1 MARKAVATVAGT
13 ERPARRDRR
22 TISPATWE
30 RLRKAVIEL
39 FASGLF
45 HEVGIRDIASRA
57 GVGPQTIYKYFGSK
71 EELIF
76 RCCQPELDRLS
87 DEIERRDAALG
98 SDVAARLTAFVDTFV
113 GFYCR
118 HREIAEIV
126 YLNLPLRSLVAN
138 PEFAQRRQLATLER
152 ILREGQRQGLIRR
165 DVASD
170 LLVDL
175 LAGAIGRYFVR
186 LLTRREKVDAD
197 AEPERVRRLLAPL
210 ALLPADSPA

>member
-1 MARKAVATVAGT
+1 MAVGT
-13 ERPARRDRR
+13 QETLERRGRRDRR
-22 TISPATWE
+22 RISPATGE

-57 GVGPQTIYKYFGSK
+57 GVGLQTIYKYFGSK

-87 DEIERRDAALG
+87 DEIERIDADAAPDAG
-98 SDVAARLTAFVDTFV
+98 DRLVAFVDTFV

-126 YLNLPLRSLVAN
+126 YMNVPLRTLVAN
-138 PEFAQRRQLATLER
+138 PEFAQRRQLATLAK
-152 ILREGQRQGLIRR
+152 ILRDGQEQGLIRR
-165 DVASD
+165 DVEPD

-175 LAGAIGRYFVR
+175 LAGAAGRYFVR
-186 LLTRREKVDAD
+186 LLTQRAPLDPE
-197 AEPERVRRLLAPL
+197 AEPARVRALLAPL
-210 ALLPADSPA
+210 ALVPAGAAD

>member
-1 MARKAVATVAGT
+1 MAVEATKSPPRRV
-13 ERPARRDRR
+13 RRDRR

-39 FASGLF
+39 FAAGLF

-57 GVGPQTIYKYFGSK
+57 GVGLQTIYKYFGSK

-87 DEIERRDAALG
+87 DEIERLDASSGPDAG
-98 SDVAARLTAFVDTFV
+98 NRLVAFVDAFV

-138 PEFAQRRQLATLER
+138 PEFAQRRQLATLAK
-152 ILREGQRQGLIRR
+152 ILRDGQEQGLIRK
-165 DVASD
+165 DLAPD

-175 LAGAIGRYFVR
+175 LAGAAGRYFVR
-186 LLTRREKVDAD
+186 LLTQRAPLDPD
-197 AEPERVRRLLAPL
+197 AEPARVRALLAPL
-210 ALLPADSPA
+210 ALVPFTPEVS